1 MTCFLLT
8 TNFVTRH
15 SYTPVSLYPDCKNTR
30 HASFITAGTRTLPR
44 FGFCSPACILSATQT
59 PHIAGPLGLTR
70 SRIDNPN
77 KKNSYLW
84 FMNIIDKNIDSLIIL
99 CKQHKVRELYLFGS
113 ILTPRFNR
121 ESDIDLLVQ
130 FDNVDILEY
139 ADNYFDFK
147 EKLEKLLGREVDLL
161 ENQAIRNPIFRK
173 ILDRDK
179 KIVYD
184 RETA

>member
-1 MTCFLLT
+1 
-8 TNFVTRH
+8 
-15 SYTPVSLYPDCKNTR
+15 
-30 HASFITAGTRTLPR
+30 
-44 FGFCSPACILSATQT
+44 
-59 PHIAGPLGLTR
+59 
-70 SRIDNPN
+70 
-77 KKNSYLW
+77 
-84 FMNIIDKNIDSLIIL
+84 MNIIEKNIDSLIIL
-99 CKQHKVRELYLFGS
+99 CKQHKVKELYLFGS
-113 ILTPRFNR
+113 ILTPKFSKD
-121 ESDIDLLVQ
+121 SDIDMLVQ

-147 EKLEKLLGREVDLL
+147 EKLEKLLGRKIDLL

>member
-1 MTCFLLT
+1 
-8 TNFVTRH
+8 
-15 SYTPVSLYPDCKNTR
+15 
-30 HASFITAGTRTLPR
+30 
-44 FGFCSPACILSATQT
+44 
-59 PHIAGPLGLTR
+59 
-70 SRIDNPN
+70 
-77 KKNSYLW
+77 
-84 FMNIIDKNIDSLIIL
+84 MNIIEKNIDSLIIL
-99 CKQHKVRELYLFGS
+99 CKQHKVKELYLFGS
-113 ILTPRFNR
+113 ILTPKFNKD
-121 ESDIDLLVQ
+121 SDIDMLVQ

-147 EKLEKLLGREVDLL
+147 EKLEKLLGREIDLL

>member
-1 MTCFLLT
+1 
-8 TNFVTRH
+8 
-15 SYTPVSLYPDCKNTR
+15 
-30 HASFITAGTRTLPR
+30 
-44 FGFCSPACILSATQT
+44 
-59 PHIAGPLGLTR
+59 
-70 SRIDNPN
+70 
-77 KKNSYLW
+77 
-84 FMNIIDKNIDSLIIL
+84 MNIIEKNIDSLISL
-99 CKQHKVRELYLFGS
+99 CKQHKVKELYIFGS
-113 ILTPRFNR
+113 ILTSEFNKD
-121 ESDIDLLVQ
+121 SDIDMLVQ

-147 EKLEKLLGREVDLL
+147 EKLEKLLGREIDLL